1 MLYDRQHQMQ
11 AKSGLLLKEIK
22 DDREKITLSV
32 IFYFS

>member
-22 DDREKITLSV
+22 DDREITLSV